1 VVIRGDRRGKAATDP
16 RAVRV
21 VERNELVGDDARRL
35 VNLLG
40 RRRGVLVHQQAAQL
54 AEPLQP
60 PRALCADH
68 TDSLQSSEVAPR
80 VELVAAAPHLGE
92 LEPERCKLCD
102 VVVELVDAS
111 LD

>member
-1 VVIRGDRRGKAATDP
+1 
-16 RAVRV
+16 
-21 VERNELVGDDARRL
+21 

-40 RRRGVLVHQQAAQL
+40 RRRDVLVHQQAAQH

-80 VELVAAAPHLGE
+80 VELVAAAPHLG
-92 LEPERCKLCD
+92 
-102 VVVELVDAS
+102 
-111 LD
+111 